1 VTHNMT
7 MAIHGDS
14 IEAICSCGAG
24 TESQG
29 LDESSRLSVD
39 AWMKSHRAQAVAA

>member
-1 VTHNMT
+1 MTHNVT
-7 MAIHGDS
+7 MAIHRES

-29 LDESSRLSVD
+29 LDESSRLSVN
-39 AWMKSHRAQAVAA
+39 AWMKTHQVQAVAA